1 MKKTALLLIVLLAVF
16 LLCACSDNSPVDG
29 QETTR
34 TDDKV
39 IAEGDNFSVYEL
51 TGDDGVVKY
60 RYEVLAN
67 DGTVIEQALCAEQPM
82 VAQVNSKMVGIRF
95 SAEGHVFVRYYDVER
110 GLASKSFKNAFW
122 DNGKLVATHD
132 YDNGHYF
139 LVQDIFDEN
148 GFSGTVSIECSTW
161 QITVIAA
168 EESAD
173 GSRLS
178 VEYLPGDGT
187 ANGVSRSTV
196 SLPLK

>member
-1 MKKTALLLIVLLAVF
+1 MKKTVVLLIVLLAVF
-16 LLCACSDNSPVDG
+16 LLCACTDNSPVDG

-51 TGDDGVVKY
+51 KGDDGVVKY

-67 DGTVIEQALCAEQPM
+67 DGTVIEQALCAELPM
-82 VAQVNSKMVGIRF
+82 VAQVNNKMVGIRF
-95 SAEGHVFVRYYDVER
+95 SAEGHVFVRYYNVER
-110 GLASKSFKNAFW
+110 GLVSKSFKNAFW
-122 DNGKLVATHD
+122 DNGTLVATHD

-148 GFSGTVSIECSTW
+148 GFSNTVSIECSTW

-168 EESAD
+168 KESDD
-173 GSRLS
+173 GSQLF

-196 SLPLK
+196 TLPLK